1 MKCLYF
7 IRHGES
13 EGNVSGVFS
22 GRMDIDLTDKGIKEA
37 KQAGAAAHEQGL
49 HFDLIIASPF
59 KRAQDTA
66 RFVAEAVGYPAEQIE
81 THELLLE
88 RDFGSLEGTSM
99 ETYLNEHSYEE
110 IDGVEGAEPLEQL
123 QLRALAMLDYC
134 NLLDSENILL
144 VGHAAF
150 GRALRRAVEGKPFT
164 AEYTDPFKQIPNAQ
178 IIKLL

>member
-1 MKCLYF
+1 MKRLYF

-22 GRMDIDLTDKGIKEA
+22 GRMDVNLTEKGIREA
-37 KQAGAAAHEQGL
+37 KQAGTDAQEQQL
-49 HFDLIIASPF
+49 RFDLIIASPF
-59 KRAQDTA
+59 KRTQDTA
-66 RFVAEAVGYPAEQIE
+66 RYIAEAIGYPKENIE

-99 ETYLNEHSYEE
+99 EAFLSEHSYRE
-110 IDGVEGAEPLEQL
+110 IDGTDGAETLEQL

-134 NLLDSENILL
+134 NLLEPESILL

-150 GRALRRAVEGKPFT
+150 GRALRRTVEGKPFT
-164 AEYTDPFKQIPNAQ
+164 AEYTDPFKQIPNAE
-178 IIKLL
+178 IIQLM